1 MPASKNSKVHLVGG
15 GLASLAAAAFLVRD
29 AGVPGE
35 NVRVLEQLPVAG
47 GSLDGG
53 RAPTRDG
60 GHVTRFGRTF
70 EDAHC
75 VCLWNLLETI
85 PTLDDPAV
93 SVRQEIRAF
102 AAERPTY
109 ARARIVDGDRTIADA
124 SELGLDARDRADL
137 TRLLAL
143 PERLIGA
150 RRVDDFFRPHFFA
163 THFWCMWRTTFAF
176 QAWHSAVELKRHL
189 LAFVQEFDRL
199 HTLSG
204 VRRGRYNPYD
214 SVVRPLQEWLA
225 ARGVRTDF
233 GVTVADA
240 DFSGPAARRL
250 SRLHLRRDGA
260 EAGTV
265 ELGEDDYAFLTL
277 GSTAADTAYGDGT
290 TVPELVRD
298 KRDGSWRLWESIARN
313 APDFGRPH
321 AFCGNIDETEGESFT
336 LTTTGRLL
344 LDRIQKYTG
353 DVPGEGALMTW
364 KDSRWLLSVAVPA
377 QPHFRDQEEDTY
389 TLWGYALSGGVP
401 GDHVPK
407 RMDDCTGAEI
417 LDELLGHLGFDDI
430 ADEVRETTRITT
442 VRMPYAGAP
451 FQRRTAS
458 DRPLVVPDGARNFAF
473 LGQFVEIP
481 EGAAATAEYAVRSAM
496 TAVYHHFGV
505 DREIPPAYHGLAD
518 PEVARSALRT
528 VLA

>member
-1 MPASKNSKVHLVGG
+1 MPASKHSKVHLVGG
-15 GLASLAAAAFLVRD
+15 GIASLAAAAFLVRD

-35 NVRVLEQLPVAG
+35 NVRILEQRPAA
-47 GSLDGG
+47 DGA
-53 RAPTRDG
+53 RAPTREG
-60 GHVTRFGRTF
+60 GHVTRYDPML
-70 EDAHC
+70 EDEHC

-85 PTLDDPAV
+85 PTPDDPAV

-102 AAERPTY
+102 NAERPTH
-109 ARARIVDGDRTIADA
+109 ARARLVNGDRTIADA
-124 SELGLDARDRADL
+124 SELGLDARDRVDL

-143 PERLIGA
+143 PERLIGT
-150 RRVDDFFRPHFFA
+150 RRVDDFFRPHFFT
-163 THFWCMWRTTFAF
+163 THFWCMWSTTFAF

-189 LAFVQEFDRL
+189 LAFVQDFDRL

-204 VRRGRYNPYD
+204 VRRTRYDPYD
-214 SVVRPLQEWLA
+214 SVVRPIREWLT

-260 EAGTV
+260 EAGTI

-277 GSTAADTAYGDGT
+277 GSASADTAYGDST
-290 TVPELVRD
+290 TVPELVRGR
-298 KRDGSWRLWESIARN
+298 RDGSWRLWESIARN
-313 APDFGRPH
+313 APDFGRPT
-321 AFCGNIDETEGESFT
+321 AFCGNIEETRRESFT
-336 LTTTGRLL
+336 LTTTGSLL

-353 DVPGEGALMTW
+353 NVPGEGALMTW
-364 KDSRWLLSVAVPA
+364 KDSRWLLSVAVPP

-389 TLWGYALSGGVP
+389 ILWGYALSGGVP

-407 RMDDCTGAEI
+407 TMDACTGAEV

-430 ADEVRETTRITT
+430 ADEVRETTRVTT
-442 VRMPYAGAP
+442 VQMPYAGAP
-451 FQRRTAS
+451 FQRRAAS
-458 DRPLVVPDGARNFAF
+458 DRPLVVPDGAVNFAF
-473 LGQFVEIP
+473 LGRFVEIP
-481 EGAAATAEYAVRSAM
+481 EGAVSTVEYAVRSAM
-496 TAVYHHFGV
+496 IAVHHHFGV
-505 DREIPPAYHGLAD
+505 DRGIPPMYHGLSD

-528 VLA
+528 ALA

>member
-1 MPASKNSKVHLVGG
+1 MPASKHSKVHLVGG
-15 GLASLAAAAFLVRD
+15 GIASLAAAAFLVRD

-35 NVRVLEQLPVAG
+35 NVRILEQRPAA
-47 GSLDGG
+47 DGA
-53 RAPTRDG
+53 RAPTREG
-60 GHVTRFGRTF
+60 GHVTRYDPMF
-70 EDAHC
+70 EDEHC

-85 PTLDDPAV
+85 PTPDDPAV

-102 AAERPTY
+102 NAERPTH
-109 ARARIVDGDRTIADA
+109 ARARLVNGDRTIADA
-124 SELGLDARDRADL
+124 SELGLDARDRVDL

-143 PERLIGA
+143 PERLIGT
-150 RRVDDFFRPHFFA
+150 RRVDDFFRPHFFT
-163 THFWCMWRTTFAF
+163 THFWCMWSTTFAF

-189 LAFVQEFDRL
+189 LAFVQDFDRL

-204 VRRGRYNPYD
+204 VRRTRYDPYD
-214 SVVRPLQEWLA
+214 SVVRPIREWLT

-260 EAGTV
+260 EAGTI

-277 GSTAADTAYGDGT
+277 GSASADTAYGDST
-290 TVPELVRD
+290 TVPELVRGR
-298 KRDGSWRLWESIARN
+298 RDGSWRLWESIARN
-313 APDFGRPH
+313 APDFGRPT
-321 AFCGNIDETEGESFT
+321 AFCGNIEETRRESFT
-336 LTTTGRLL
+336 LTTTGSLL

-353 DVPGEGALMTW
+353 NVPGEGALMTW
-364 KDSRWLLSVAVPA
+364 KDSRWLLSVAVPP

-389 TLWGYALSGGVP
+389 ILWGYALSGGVL

-407 RMDDCTGAEI
+407 TMDACTGAEV

-430 ADEVRETTRITT
+430 ADEVRETTRVTT
-442 VRMPYAGAP
+442 VQMPYAGAP
-451 FQRRTAS
+451 FQRRAAS
-458 DRPLVVPDGARNFAF
+458 DRPLVVPDGAVNFAF
-473 LGQFVEIP
+473 LGRFVEIP
-481 EGAAATAEYAVRSAM
+481 EGAVSAVEYAVRSAM
-496 TAVYHHFGV
+496 IAVHHHFGV
-505 DREIPPAYHGLAD
+505 DRGIPPMYHGLSD

-528 VLA
+528 ALA

>member
-1 MPASKNSKVHLVGG
+1 MPASKHSKVHLVGG
-15 GLASLAAAAFLVRD
+15 GIASLAAAAFLVRD

-35 NVRVLEQLPVAG
+35 NVRILEQRPAA
-47 GSLDGG
+47 DGA
-53 RAPTRDG
+53 RAPTREG
-60 GHVTRFGRTF
+60 GHVTRYDPMF
-70 EDAHC
+70 EDEHC

-85 PTLDDPAV
+85 PTPDDPAA

-102 AAERPTY
+102 NAERPTH
-109 ARARIVDGDRTIADA
+109 ARARLVNGDRTIADA
-124 SELGLDARDRADL
+124 SELGLDARDRVDL

-143 PERLIGA
+143 PERLIGT
-150 RRVDDFFRPHFFA
+150 RRVDDFFRPHFFT
-163 THFWCMWRTTFAF
+163 THFWCMWSTTFAF

-189 LAFVQEFDRL
+189 LAFVQDFDRL

-204 VRRGRYNPYD
+204 VRRTRYDPYD
-214 SVVRPLQEWLA
+214 SVVRPIREWLT

-260 EAGTV
+260 EAGTI

-277 GSTAADTAYGDGT
+277 GSASADTAYGDST
-290 TVPELVRD
+290 TVPELVRGR
-298 KRDGSWRLWESIARN
+298 RDGSWRLWESIARN
-313 APDFGRPH
+313 APDFGRPT
-321 AFCGNIDETEGESFT
+321 AFCGNIEETRRESFT
-336 LTTTGRLL
+336 LTTTGSLL

-353 DVPGEGALMTW
+353 NVPGEGALMTW
-364 KDSRWLLSVAVPA
+364 KDSRWLLSVAVPP

-389 TLWGYALSGGVP
+389 ILWGYALSGGVP

-407 RMDDCTGAEI
+407 TMDACTGAEV

-430 ADEVRETTRITT
+430 ADEVRETTRVTT
-442 VRMPYAGAP
+442 VQMPYAGAP
-451 FQRRTAS
+451 FQRRAAS
-458 DRPLVVPDGARNFAF
+458 DRPLVVPDGAVNFAF
-473 LGQFVEIP
+473 LGRFVEIP
-481 EGAAATAEYAVRSAM
+481 EGAVSAVEYAVRSAM
-496 TAVYHHFGV
+496 IAVHHHFGV
-505 DREIPPAYHGLAD
+505 DRGIPPMYHGLSD

-528 VLA
+528 ALA

>member
-1 MPASKNSKVHLVGG
+1 MPASKHSKVHLVGG
-15 GLASLAAAAFLVRD
+15 GIASLAAAAFLVRD

-35 NVRVLEQLPVAG
+35 NVRILEQRPAA
-47 GSLDGG
+47 DGA
-53 RAPTRDG
+53 RAPTREG
-60 GHVTRFGRTF
+60 GHVTRYDPMF
-70 EDAHC
+70 EDEHC

-85 PTLDDPAV
+85 PTPDDPAV

-102 AAERPTY
+102 NAERPTH
-109 ARARIVDGDRTIADA
+109 ARARLVNGDRTIADA
-124 SELGLDARDRADL
+124 SELGLDARDRVDL

-143 PERLIGA
+143 PERLIGT
-150 RRVDDFFRPHFFA
+150 RRVDDFFRPHFFT
-163 THFWCMWRTTFAF
+163 THFWCMWSTTFAF

-189 LAFVQEFDRL
+189 LAFVQDFDRL

-204 VRRGRYNPYD
+204 VRRTRYDPYD
-214 SVVRPLQEWLA
+214 SVVRPIREWLTT
-225 ARGVRTDF
+225 RGVRTDF

-260 EAGTV
+260 EAGTI

-277 GSTAADTAYGDGT
+277 GSASADTAYGDST
-290 TVPELVRD
+290 TVPELVRGR
-298 KRDGSWRLWESIARN
+298 RDGSWRLWESIAGN
-313 APDFGRPH
+313 APDFGRPT
-321 AFCGNIDETEGESFT
+321 AFCGNIEETRRESFT
-336 LTTTGRLL
+336 LTTTGSLL

-353 DVPGEGALMTW
+353 NVPGEGALMTW
-364 KDSRWLLSVAVPA
+364 KDSRWLLSVAVPP

-407 RMDDCTGAEI
+407 TMDACTGAEV

-430 ADEVRETTRITT
+430 ADEVRQTTRVTT
-442 VRMPYAGAP
+442 VQMPYAGAP
-451 FQRRTAS
+451 FQRRAAS
-458 DRPLVVPDGARNFAF
+458 DRPLVVPDGAVNFAF
-473 LGQFVEIP
+473 LGRFVEIP
-481 EGAAATAEYAVRSAM
+481 EGAVSTVEYAVRSAM
-496 TAVYHHFGV
+496 IAVHHHFGV
-505 DREIPPAYHGLAD
+505 DRGIPPMYHGLSD

-528 VLA
+528 ALA